1 MPTYRAG
8 ALRRP
13 NGRRFLLCAI
23 PAALLAGS
31 LRAQQRSEV
40 RAIVADDGPATRLAV
55 DALKQRIPTLT
66 VVQKERP
73 PLRRSNTL
81 ALAIGPAALRATLD
95 DNGDGPVL
103 SLFSSQS
110 TFNRLA
116 GATTA
121 GARRISAIF
130 AEAAPEAQLQ
140 LIRALF
146 ERRVAVGVLLSD
158 ATSHLEARLER
169 GARRHDLELKVH
181 RVAPGA
187 NVVRELNVLVA
198 SDVLLA
204 LPDPGLYNG
213 STLPSLLDST
223 YRRGKPLI
231 GFSSSFVEAGALAAA
246 IATAEDVAAQVQDAL
261 ADPDPSRLPEPA
273 HPLYWRVVIN
283 EQVARSLNVPIADS
297 VRALGNRPSGKG
309 R

>member
-1 MPTYRAG
+1 M
-8 ALRRP
+8 
-13 NGRRFLLCAI
+13 
-23 PAALLAGS
+23 AGS

-81 ALAIGPAALRATLD
+81 ALAIGPAALQAALD
-95 DNGDGPVL
+95 DNGDGPVM

-116 GATTA
+116 GAPSS

-130 AEAAPEAQLQ
+130 AEAAPEAQFQ

-146 ERRVAVGVLLSD
+146 ERKVAVGVLLSD
-158 ATSHLEARLER
+158 ATAHLEARLER
-169 GARRHDLELKVH
+169 GARRHDLELRVH

-204 LPDPGLYNG
+204 LPDPSLYNG

-261 ADPDPSRLPEPA
+261 AAPDPSRLPEPA

-297 VRALGNRPSGKG
+297 VRALGNRPSAKG

>member
-1 MPTYRAG
+1 MTNSAG
-8 ALRRP
+8 APRQP
-13 NGRRFLLCAI
+13 IGRRFLLCAI

-40 RAIVADDGPATRLAV
+40 RVIVADDGPATRLAV
-55 DALKQRIPTLT
+55 DALKQRIPTLA

-73 PLRRSNTL
+73 PLRRPNTL
-81 ALAIGPAALRATLD
+81 ALTIGPAALQAALD
-95 DNGDGPVL
+95 DNGDGPVM

-110 TFNRLA
+110 TFNRLT
-116 GATTA
+116 GGPSS
-121 GARRISAIF
+121 GARRVSAIF

-146 ERRVAVGVLLSD
+146 ERKVAVGVMLSD

-169 GARRHDLELKVH
+169 AARRHDLELKVH
-181 RVAPGA
+181 RVSRGA
-187 NVVRELNVLVA
+187 NVVRELNALVA
-198 SDVLLA
+198 SDILLA
-204 LPDPGLYNG
+204 LPDPGLYHG
-213 STLPSLLDST
+213 GTLPALLDSA
-223 YRRGKPLI
+223 YRRGQPLI

-246 IATAEDVAAQVQDAL
+246 IATADDVAAQVQDVL
-261 ADPDPSRLPEPA
+261 ADPDPSRLPEPT
-273 HPLYWRVVIN
+273 HPHYWRVVIN
-283 EQVARSLNVPIADS
+283 EQVARSLNVPIADT

>member
-1 MPTYRAG
+1 MTKPAG
-8 ALRRP
+8 APRRP
-13 NGRRFLLCAI
+13 IGRRILLCAI

-31 LRAQQRSEV
+31 LRAQPRSEV
-40 RAIVADDGPATRLAV
+40 RAIVADDSATTRLAV
-55 DALKQRIPTLT
+55 EALKQRIPTLT
-66 VVQKERP
+66 VVQRERQ
-73 PLRRSNTL
+73 PLRRPSTV
-81 ALAIGPAALRATLD
+81 ALAIGPAALRAALD
-95 DNGDGPVL
+95 DNGEGPVM

-116 GATTA
+116 GAQPSIP
-121 GARRISAIF
+121 RRVSAIF

-146 ERRVAVGVLLSD
+146 ERKVAVGVLLSETT
-158 ATSHLEARLER
+158 AHLEARLER
-169 GARRHDLELKVH
+169 AARRHDLELKVH

-204 LPDPGLYNG
+204 LPDPNLYNG
-213 STLPSLLDST
+213 NTLPSLLDST

-231 GFSSSFVEAGALAAA
+231 GFSASFVEAGALAAA

-273 HPLYWRVVIN
+273 HPLYWRVVVN
-283 EQVARSLNVPIADS
+283 EQVARSLNIPIADT
-297 VRALGNRPSGKG
+297 VRALGNRPSGRG

>member
-1 MPTYRAG
+1 MTKPAG
-8 ALRRP
+8 APRRP
-13 NGRRFLLCAI
+13 VGRRTLLCAI

-31 LRAQQRSEV
+31 LRAQPRGEV
-40 RAIVADDGPATRLAV
+40 RAIVADDSATTRLAIE
-55 DALKQRIPTLT
+55 ALKQRIPTLT
-66 VVQKERP
+66 VVQRERP
-73 PLRRSNTL
+73 PLRRPSTV
-81 ALAIGPAALRATLD
+81 ALAIGPAALRAALD
-95 DNGDGPVL
+95 DNGEGPVM

-116 GATTA
+116 GAIPS
-121 GARRISAIF
+121 GARRVSAIF

-146 ERRVAVGVLLSD
+146 ERKVAVGVLLSETT
-158 ATSHLEARLER
+158 AHLEARLER
-169 GARRHDLELKVH
+169 AARRHDLELKVH

-204 LPDPGLYNG
+204 LPDPNLYNG
-213 STLPSLLDST
+213 NTLPSLLDST

-231 GFSSSFVEAGALAAA
+231 GFSASFVEAGALAAA

-273 HPLYWRVVIN
+273 YPLYWRVVVN
-283 EQVARSLNVPIADS
+283 EQVARSLNIPIADT
-297 VRALGNRPSGKG
+297 VRALGTRPSGRG

>member
-1 MPTYRAG
+1 MTKPAG
-8 ALRRP
+8 APRRP
-13 NGRRFLLCAI
+13 IGRRTLLCAI

-31 LRAQQRSEV
+31 LRAQPRSEV
-40 RAIVADDGPATRLAV
+40 RAIVADDSATTRLAV
-55 DALKQRIPTLT
+55 EALKQRIPTLT
-66 VVQKERP
+66 VVQRERP
-73 PLRRSNTL
+73 PLRRPSTV
-81 ALAIGPAALRATLD
+81 ALAIGPAALRAALD
-95 DNGDGPVL
+95 DNGEGPVM

-116 GATTA
+116 GAMPS
-121 GARRISAIF
+121 GARRVSAIF

-146 ERRVAVGVLLSD
+146 ERKVAVGVLLSETT
-158 ATSHLEARLER
+158 AHLEARLER
-169 GARRHDLELKVH
+169 AARRHDLELKVH

-204 LPDPGLYNG
+204 LPDPNLYSGN
-213 STLPSLLDST
+213 TLPSLLDST

-231 GFSSSFVEAGALAAA
+231 GFSASFVEAGALAAA

-273 HPLYWRVVIN
+273 YPLYWRVVVN
-283 EQVARSLNVPIADS
+283 EQVARSLNIPIADT
-297 VRALGNRPSGKG
+297 VRALGNRPSGRG

>member
-1 MPTYRAG
+1 MPTYPAG

>member
-1 MPTYRAG
+1 MTNPAG

-13 NGRRFLLCAI
+13 IGRRFLLCAI
-23 PAALLAGS
+23 PAALVAGS

-81 ALAIGPAALRATLD
+81 ALAIGPAALQAALD
-95 DNGDGPVL
+95 DNGDGPVM

-116 GATTA
+116 GASPS

-130 AEAAPEAQLQ
+130 AEAAPEAQFQ

-146 ERRVAVGVLLSD
+146 ERKVAVGVLLSD
-158 ATSHLEARLER
+158 ATAHLEARLER
-169 GARRHDLELKVH
+169 GARRHDLELKIH

-204 LPDPGLYNG
+204 LPDPSLYNG
-213 STLPSLLDST
+213 STLPSLLDSA

-231 GFSSSFVEAGALAAA
+231 GFSASFVEAGALAAA

-297 VRALGNRPSGKG
+297 VRALGNRPSAKG